1 MQDVSRDWL
10 EVRALNVHSVYD
22 ELLIP
27 LSPLYID
34 QHTKMITLVLDI
46 DELLGNTQQLNQAR
60 QVGLQ
65 LLKKGTKF
73 YEKYGSMNVCYN
85 FFHPIF
91 LSHTFCPI
99 QRIPTKR
106 FLAPTQVL

>member
-1 MQDVSRDWL
+1 MF
-10 EVRALNVHSVYD
+10 AL
-22 ELLIP
+22 I
-27 LSPLYID
+27 
-34 QHTKMITLVLDI
+34 LDTYQF
-46 DELLGNTQQLNQAR
+46 LGTTQQLNQVR

-73 YEKYGSMNVCYN
+73 YDKYGFMNVCCN

-91 LSHTFCPI
+91 LSHTLCPI
-99 QRIPTKR
+99 LGIPTKR